1 MIEKVTGQPLAEVFQ
16 QRIMAPLKLTN
27 SYLLN
32 PEQAATPTVYYE
44 HTRLERLKFL
54 MSSGASGGGMTTAR
68 DLVRFMRAFVTGE
81 LFSIKD
87 FKDVTGYR
95 PLQASFGSIHYDA
108 GFMRIGGM
116 LGHTG
121 SAGAFVFYYPEVDT
135 YLVGDFNQMSKPS
148 LPLLAA
154 IQIAKILEKN

>member
-1 MIEKVTGQPLAEVFQ
+1 MQK
-16 QRIMAPLKLTN
+16 PLKDTQTKTKQI
-27 SYLLN
+27 
-32 PEQAATPTVYYE
+32 E
-44 HTRLERLKFL
+44 
-54 MSSGASGGGMTTAR
+54 
-68 DLVRFMRAFVTGE
+68 E
-81 LFSIKD
+81 L
-87 FKDVTGYR
+87 
-95 PLQASFGSIHYDA
+95 
-108 GFMRIGGM
+108 